1 MQSPKPSG
9 ITGKARETLAKIFDH
24 VLRNEC
30 SLSATTRDYRWN
42 VTGPNLYSLHRLLD
56 EQRRQLDYW
65 LDRVIERARS
75 AGIPVPARSEATVP
89 AAVAGLPPRT
99 MIGDLLA
106 RHEAMARQ
114 LRQDIARLGDPG
126 TAEVLTRLVEFHE
139 TTAWMLRMLHSD
151 SGTGSGRTA

>member
-1 MQSPKPSG
+1 MQSPKPTG
-9 ITGKARETLAKIFDH
+9 ITGKARESLAKIFDH
-24 VLRNEC
+24 VLRSEG
-30 SLSATTRDYRWN
+30 SLSATTRDYRWS

-65 LDRVIERARS
+65 LDRVMERARS
-75 AGIPVPARSEATVP
+75 AGIPVPARSDATAP
-89 AAVAGLPPRT
+89 AGGAGLPPRT

-114 LRQDIARLGDPG
+114 LRDDIARLADPG

-151 SGTGSGRTA
+151 SGAGSGRTA